1 MSKFTEKIENLEA
14 IKDSID
20 DILRVEIEVNESII
34 VQMNAKYQLYEQ
46 GITRNGVSISSYEPY
61 KPRTIREK
69 RKKGQPTNRV
79 TLRDEGLF
87 HASFKVVTGP
97 IGFEIAATDWKTE
110 DLVAKYGEQILG
122 LTDENLALLLWD
134 YIYPALVEHIRKNI

>member
-1 MSKFTEKIENLEA
+1 MSKFSDKIESLKSIN
-14 IKDSID
+14 DSMED
-20 DILRVEIEVNESII
+20 VLRVEIEINESLI
-34 VQMNAKYQLYEQ
+34 VYMNAGYQLFEQ

-61 KPRTIREK
+61 KQRTIREK
-69 RKKGQPTNRV
+69 KIKGQPTNRV

>member
-1 MSKFTEKIENLEA
+1 MSKFSDKIENLEA
-14 IKDSID
+14 INDSME
-20 DILRVEIEVNESII
+20 DILRVEIEINESLI
-34 VQMNAKYQLYEQ
+34 VQMNAEYQLFEQ
-46 GITRNGVSISSYEPY
+46 GVTRNGVSISSYEPY

-69 RKKGQPTNRV
+69 KRKGQPTNRV

-87 HASFKVVTGP
+87 HASFKVITGP

-122 LTDENLALLLWD
+122 LTDDNLALLLWD
-134 YIYPALVEHIRKNI
+134 YIYPALVAHIKKNI